1 MTMKKLLR
9 AGYRLARD
17 RAKQIAQPDPF
28 ASVWDE
34 TSLARM
40 RQLLQRVL
48 GIAERLNVA
57 LYLDWG
63 TLLGH
68 VREGRIL
75 PWDDDADFALLDAGR
90 YWELVAAFNTDGLHT
105 WNHWSEDKRFA
116 WTKVFD
122 LAYPVTSHCQWT
134 WPFVDIFIHAEN
146 SEIYGDNSAIVDR
159 SLPASSI
166 PRDLVLPGRITMFQG
181 ARCWEPEQPLAV
193 LDRLYPGWR
202 SLEVS
207 TC

>member
-17 RAKQIAQPDPF
+17 RAKRIAQPDPF

-68 VREGRIL
+68 VREGR
-75 PWDDDADFALLDAGR
+75 
-90 YWELVAAFNTDGLHT
+90 
-105 WNHWSEDKRFA
+105 
-116 WTKVFD
+116 
-122 LAYPVTSHCQWT
+122 
-134 WPFVDIFIHAEN
+134 
-146 SEIYGDNSAIVDR
+146 
-159 SLPASSI
+159 
-166 PRDLVLPGRITMFQG
+166 
-181 ARCWEPEQPLAV
+181 
-193 LDRLYPGWR
+193 
-202 SLEVS
+202 
-207 TC
+207 